1 VKGAFVFLHPLII
14 IQLVYSFVNDV
25 IQATLKDPL
34 EALVGLVTRLS
45 AKRFKETF
53 NELLRDT

>member
-1 VKGAFVFLHPLII
+1 M
-14 IQLVYSFVNDV
+14 VNDV

-34 EALVGLVTRLS
+34 EAIVGLVTRLS